1 MKRRTFIALLGA
13 AAAFTP
19 PARAQPAKVYRV
31 AGLSGGTASSRAPL
45 LAAFMAGMRDLGYVE
60 GGNLIVEHRYAEGNF
75 ERLPSLVSE
84 LLAWKPDL
92 LFVSTT
98 PGGLAAKA
106 ATSTVPIVLVSVAD
120 PVGVGLVASLVR
132 PGGNITGVT
141 NIAAELA
148 GKRMQILKEVVPT
161 ATKVA
166 ILINPD
172 DPIGPLQMVG
182 AESAAGTLGIQLDPV
197 LHIRGGDDLEG
208 AFAAAVRAGAAAA
221 LRMIDPT
228 VTELRKPTVELASK
242 YKLPV
247 IYPFREDVVAG
258 GLVSYGTSLPDQYR
272 QAASLVHKILNGA
285 KPADLPVEQ
294 PTKFEFAINLKTAK
308 ALGIVFPQALLS
320 LADETIE

>member
-1 MKRRTFIALLGA
+1 MKRRKFIALLGA
-13 AAAFTP
+13 AAALP
-19 PARAQPAKVYRV
+19 LPARTQPARVYRV
-31 AGLSGGTASSRAPL
+31 AGLSGGTAASRVPL
-45 LAAFMAGMRDLGYVE
+45 LAAFMGGMRDLGYVE
-60 GGNLIVEHRYAEGNF
+60 GVNLIVEHRYAEGSF
-75 ERLPSLVSE
+75 ERLPAQVSE

-106 ATSTVPIVLVSVAD
+106 ATSAVPIVLVSVAD
-120 PVGVGLVASLVR
+120 PVGVGLIASLVR

-148 GKRMQILKEVVPT
+148 GKRMQLLKEIVPT

-172 DPIGPLQMVG
+172 DPIAPLQM
-182 AESAAGTLGIQLDPV
+182 ESAKTAAGTLGIQLDPI
-197 LHIRGGDDLEG
+197 LPIRGGDDLDG
-208 AFAAAVRAGAAAA
+208 AFAAAVRAGAGGV

-228 VTELRKPTVELASK
+228 VTELRKPTVELAAK
-242 YKLPV
+242 YNLPV

-272 QAASLVHKILNGA
+272 QAAGLVHKILNGA

-308 ALGIVFPQALLS
+308 ALGIVFPQSLLT
-320 LADETIE
+320 LADEVIE

>member
-45 LAAFMAGMRDLGYVE
+45 LAAFMGGMRDLGYVE

-106 ATSTVPIVLVSVAD
+106 ATSSVPIVLVSVAD

-141 NIAAELA
+141 NIASELA
-148 GKRMQILKEVVPT
+148 GKRMQILKEIVPT

-166 ILINPD
+166 VLINQD
-172 DPIGPLQMVG
+172 DPNAPLQMDS
-182 AESAAGTLGIQLDPV
+182 AKSAAGTLGIQLDPV
-197 LHIRGGDDLEG
+197 LHIHGGDDLDG

-228 VTELRKPTVELASK
+228 VTELRKPTVDLAAK
-242 YKLPV
+242 HKLPV

-258 GLVSYGTSLPDQYR
+258 GLASYGTSLPDQYR
-272 QAASLVHKILNGA
+272 QAAGLVHKILNGA

-294 PTKFEFAINLKTAK
+294 PTKFEFAINLKTAN